1 VIRELKDAYALGKI
15 PTKDLAANESF
26 FQIVLLAYN
35 LLNWFKRLA
44 VPPDWQR
51 MTLQRLRQR
60 LLFVPA
66 QLVHP
71 AGMPTLRIMS
81 GYLYA
86 RVFLDI
92 KGRIEKLKPLSDSLT
107 QKTPPR
113 PRARPPQRS

>member
-1 VIRELKDAYALGKI
+1 MSLQPLNLWRFYNRRATAELVIRELKDAYALGKI

-44 VPPDWQR
+44 APPDWQR

-66 QLVHP
+66 Q
-71 AGMPTLRIMS
+71 
-81 GYLYA
+81 A
-86 RVFLDI
+86 R
-92 KGRIEKLKPLSDSLT
+92 
-107 QKTPPR
+107 
-113 PRARPPQRS
+113 